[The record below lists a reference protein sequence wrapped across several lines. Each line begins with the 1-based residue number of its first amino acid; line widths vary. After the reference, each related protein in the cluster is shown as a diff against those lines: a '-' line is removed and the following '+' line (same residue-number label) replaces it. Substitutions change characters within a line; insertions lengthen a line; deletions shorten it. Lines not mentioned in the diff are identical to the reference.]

1 MMEEAARMLPQVL
14 ALDRAVR
21 RRFEQRF
28 SSARMATD
36 YIALYRPLL
45 KRPAMELFAR
55 INRGNVLSLSD
66 LLGCVNSRQEGKVTD
81 GF

>member
-1 MMEEAARMLPQVL
+1 MLPQVL
-14 ALDRAVR
+14 ALDRHSGR

-28 SSARMATD
+28 SSAGMASD
-36 YIALYRPLL
+36 YVALDRSLLERPS
-45 KRPAMELFAR
+45 MGLFAR

-66 LLGCVNSRQEGKVTD
+66 LLGCVNSRQEGKVTN